1 MIALTKSRPEDA
13 AARQGIG
20 ARLRQINV
28 GDVILWIILI
38 TLIVVTIFP
47 FLWVVR
53 TALTSPNAVFRDTT
67 SLLPVDATLSNFER
81 VLGLVNTTDLV
92 GQDTANISAGT
103 LNFGIYLR
111 NSFIVSG
118 LITFGQTLFSSM
130 AAYAFARLRFPFR
143 DKLFFIYLTGLMIP
157 SIVLFIPNFVLIRQ
171 IGWIGTFQGIVAP
184 AFLMTP
190 FAVFF
195 MRQFFLSL
203 NKELEEA
210 ALMDGATLVGV
221 FWKVSLPLMRGPLLT
236 LGLLTFIGS
245 WNDYLWPLLV
255 GRNENVR
262 VLTVALSIF
271 REQTPQ
277 GAPDWTGLMAGTV
290 VAIIP
295 TVVLFIFFG
304 RRVVDS
310 IQFAGFK

>member
-1 MIALTKSRPEDA
+1 MVALNNSRSETA
-13 AARQGIG
+13 EARPDIG
-20 ARLRQINV
+20 TRLKQINI
-28 GDVILWIILI
+28 GDVVLWIILI
-38 TLIVVTIFP
+38 ILIAVTVFP
-47 FLWVVR
+47 FLWVIR

-67 SLLPVDATLSNFER
+67 SLLPVDPTLSNFER

-92 GQDTANISAGT
+92 GQETANISAGT

-130 AAYAFARLRFPFR
+130 AAYAFARLRFPLR
-143 DKLFFIYLTGLMIP
+143 EKLFFLYLTGLMIP

-184 AFLMTP
+184 TFLMTP

-210 ALMDGATLVGV
+210 ALMDGASLVGV
-221 FWKVSLPLMRGPLLT
+221 FWKISLPLMRGPLLT
-236 LGLLTFIGS
+236 LALLTFIGS

-255 GRNENVR
+255 GRSEDIR